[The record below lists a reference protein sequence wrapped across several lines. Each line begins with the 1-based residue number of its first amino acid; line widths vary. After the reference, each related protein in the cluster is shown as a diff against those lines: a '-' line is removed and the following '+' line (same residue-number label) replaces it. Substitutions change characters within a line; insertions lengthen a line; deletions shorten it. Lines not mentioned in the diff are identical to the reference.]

1 MIWLYIKRRLKRKIA
16 TIGQIKTKKK
26 RMFSEKHLPKLIFLT
41 PLVTIVLL
49 TLFILSFFISM
60 ERANLN
66 VESRALEQKYLVQQ
80 KAVLAN
86 EIQKVFNYFDYHIE
100 TMRKNIDAELK
111 ERVDDVHMMG
121 INLYAKNSEKTL
133 SMLRQDLLL
142 TLSSLHVSGHRGYY
156 FVINAKGNM
165 LYPLEELGDRIGLQN
180 AVKEALNQGGYATTE
195 VGRPRRVYVKAL
207 APYDWSIGSA
217 EYLDLATS
225 RLKEEMIAWTQ
236 TLRFEE
242 GGYVWIHNT
251 SHTLLA
257 HPFREESI
265 GKDDT
270 LLQDQ
275 TGNYIIQTFVK
286 KALQSGDD
294 QGAFVEYYW
303 QKPQNAVPSQKLSYV
318 ALFKPWHW
326 VVGTGVYRDD
336 VQKEIELK
344 KHEMKTKMDRY
355 IFGVV
360 AIALCSMIAVG
371 FLSFLVTQKIN
382 DALQRYRERVRHKT
396 EALKEFN
403 ATLRTKIGRALE
415 ESKQKDMALMQQSR
429 LAQMGEMLSLIAHQW
444 RQPLS
449 EVSGIFMELETAAKF
464 GKADAALIQESA
476 QEADKLLSYMSRTID
491 DFRHFFKPSKAK
503 ELFSVQKACEEAF
516 SLAQA
521 VLKNSHISL
530 HVRIVTTP
538 YIEGYPHEYA
548 QVVLNVILN
557 AKDAL
562 VERKIQE
569 PHIWVNIAQNE
580 EGRSRVC
587 IEDNAGG
594 IDEALL
600 ESVFEPYFSTKKSS
614 QGSGLGLYMAKM
626 IIENNM
632 NGRIDVCNSVHGAQ
646 FCIEV

>member
-1 MIWLYIKRRLKRKIA
+1 
-16 TIGQIKTKKK
+16 
-26 RMFSEKHLPKLIFLT
+26 MFNEKHLPKLIFLT

-49 TLFILSFFISM
+49 TVFTLSFFISM

-66 VESRALEQKYLVQQ
+66 VESKALEQKFLMQQ

-86 EIQKVFNYFDYHIE
+86 EIQKIFHYFDYHIE
-100 TMRKNIDAELK
+100 MMRRNIDIELK

-121 INLYAKNSEKTL
+121 INLYAKNQEKTL
-133 SMLRQDLLL
+133 RTLRQDLLL
-142 TLSSLHVSGHRGYY
+142 TLSSLHVGGHRGYY
-156 FVINAKGNM
+156 FVINAKGEI

-180 AVKEALNQGGYATTE
+180 AVQEAIQSDGYATTE
-195 VGRPRRVYVKAL
+195 VGRPRRIYVKTL
-207 APYDWSIGSA
+207 APYAWSIGSA

-236 TLRFEE
+236 TLHFEE

-251 SHTLLA
+251 THTLLA

-270 LLQDQ
+270 LLQDE
-275 TGNYIIQTFVK
+275 TGQYIIQTFVK

-303 QKPQNAVPSQKLSYV
+303 QKPQNATPSKKLSYV
-318 ALFKPWHW
+318 ALFQPWYW

-344 KHEMKTKMDRY
+344 KEEMKSKMDRY

-382 DALQRYRERVRHKT
+382 EALQRYRERARHKT

-403 ATLRTKIGRALE
+403 ATLRTKINRALE
-415 ESKQKDMALMQQSR
+415 ESQQKDMALMQQSR

-464 GKADAALIQESA
+464 GKADASFIQENA
-476 QEADKLLSYMSRTID
+476 KEADKLLSYMSRTID

-503 ELFSVQKACEEAF
+503 ERFSVEQACEEAF

-530 HVRIVTTP
+530 HVKILAAP

-548 QVVLNVILN
+548 QVVLNVVLN

-562 VERKIQE
+562 VERKIHE
-569 PHIWVNIAQNE
+569 PHIWVEIAYSE
-580 EGRSRVC
+580 EGRSQVC

-594 IDEALL
+594 IEEEYLKT
-600 ESVFEPYFSTKKSS
+600 VFEPYFSTKKSS

-626 IIENNM
+626 IIEKNM
-632 NGRIDVCNSVHGAQ
+632 NGKIDVRNSTFGAK